1 MAHEPDSFAAGRNGQ
16 PLYRKLAEQYSG
28 YIAAGT
34 LRPGDR
40 MPSMRDFMQRHKV
53 SLSTATET
61 YRYLERDGLL
71 HARPRAGYFVRRG
84 RTAPPPSAAEPA
96 AAVPDRAQF
105 VGVHS
110 KVSTVIAT
118 CLAAPEALNLGGASV
133 APELYPSEALRKL
146 AMAALRRQ
154 PQLLTALGADL
165 GNEQFRRAVARRAFD
180 AGVSL
185 AAGDVLVTHG
195 GIEGVNLALRA
206 VTRPGDTVAIESP
219 CFFGLLQVLEALG
232 LRALEIPTSPNTGL
246 VLEALELALQA
257 YDTVKAVVVVPNL
270 HNPLGCNMPDEH
282 KARLVQLCLRKGV
295 ALIEDEPYRD
305 LADAVPPPRP
315 LKAWDRDGN
324 VIYCVTLNKT
334 LAPGMRLGWM
344 NGGRWHARVG
354 MLKYSQSRNN
364 EELSQVVAAQFIHTR
379 AYDRHLQRLRHRLRL
394 QRARAAEAIAA
405 SFPTGTRYTE
415 PDGGATFWLELP
427 PPVSAT
433 RLFEAALAKGLRIMP
448 GTIFSNSDRY
458 EHFIRLNCGL
468 ADLDLLDR
476 SIRRVG
482 ALAGEL
488 AEDGENAGRRRD
500 RKR

>member
-1 MAHEPDSFAAGRNGQ
+1 MAQNPDAFAAHRDGQ
-16 PLYRKLAEQYSG
+16 PLYRRLAEQYSG
-28 YIAAGT
+28 YIAAGA

-105 VGVHS
+105 VGVHAR
-110 KVSTVIAT
+110 VSTVIAT
-118 CLAAPEALNLGGASV
+118 YQAAPKALNLGGASA

-146 AMAALRRQ
+146 ATAALRRQ
-154 PQLLTALGADL
+154 PQLLTALGADP
-165 GNEQFRRAVARRAFD
+165 GNEQFRRVVARRAFD
-180 AGVSL
+180 SGVDL
-185 AAGDVLVTHG
+185 AAGEVLVTHG
-195 GIEGVNLALRA
+195 GIEAVNLALRA

-232 LRALEIPTSPNTGL
+232 LRALEIPTSPSTGL
-246 VLEALELALQA
+246 VIEALELALQA
-257 YDTVKAVVVVPNL
+257 YDSVRAVVVVSNL
-270 HNPLGCNMPDEH
+270 HNPLGCTMPDEH
-282 KARLVQLCLRKGV
+282 KARLVQLCSSKGV

-315 LKAWDRDGN
+315 LKAWDRDGS
-324 VIYCVTLNKT
+324 VIYCVSLNKT

-354 MLKYSQSRNN
+354 MLKYAQSRNN
-364 EELSQVVAAQFIHTR
+364 EELSQVIAAQFIHTR

-394 QRARAAEAIAA
+394 QRARVSEAIAA
-405 SFPTGTRYTE
+405 SFPPGTRYTE
-415 PDGGATFWLELP
+415 PDGGSTFWLELP
-427 PPVSAT
+427 ASISAT

-458 EHFIRLNCGL
+458 EHFIRLSCGL

-482 ALAGEL
+482 ALARDLGRNGES
-488 AEDGENAGRRRD
+488 AGGAAR
-500 RKR
+500 